1 MTKKIKQK
9 DKKKHKSTFSY
20 KIRKIKKELSSNA
33 LSVILWSG
41 LLLAAWAVLSIEL
54 EWIPKIPCD
63 FSNTTINGL
72 NRAFLALAYSY
83 IAGAVIYG
91 MTVKYPEYRKKQRIA
106 PVIKAKIENL
116 GVLLSN
122 MNTEFRDSN
131 NNPKISDI
139 DAVMALFTT
148 KRWRE
153 RCLMPEHVICKD
165 VTDGFI
171 QDFREFRTVVDSF
184 INDYKDFLSTDQLIY
199 LELIRNTRL
208 NQFFGTYEKS
218 GKNYSYSDAFYEKI
232 FPPLYRDLILIYYGL
247 AMMSGVDLKKI

>member
-1 MTKKIKQK
+1 MTKEIKQK
-9 DKKKHKSTFSY
+9 DKKKRKSVCSN
-20 KIRKIKKELSSNA
+20 KIWKIKEKLTPNT
-33 LSVILWSG
+33 LSVTLWIG

-54 EWIPKIPCD
+54 EWIPKISCD
-63 FSNTTINGL
+63 FSDTTINGL

-91 MTVKYPEYRKKQRIA
+91 MTVKYPEYRKKQHIA

-122 MNTEFRDSN
+122 MNTEFRNSD
-131 NNPKISDI
+131 NPKLSEI

-148 KRWRE
+148 QRWRE
-153 RCLMPEHVICKD
+153 RCHLPEHSICKN

-171 QDFREFRTVVDSF
+171 QDFCEFQKAVASL

-199 LELIRNTRL
+199 LELIRNSHL
-208 NQFFGTYEKS
+208 NQFFGIYEKS
-218 GKNYSYSDAFYEKI
+218 GKNYNYSDAFYEKI
-232 FPPLYRDLILIYYGL
+232 FSPFYRDIILIYYGL

>member
-1 MTKKIKQK
+1 MTKTLEQK
-9 DKKKHKSTFSY
+9 DKKKRKSVFLY
-20 KIRKIKKELSSNA
+20 KSWKIKKVISSNA
-33 LSVILWSG
+33 LSVMLWFG

-54 EWIPKIPCD
+54 EWIPKILCTFPE
-63 FSNTTINGL
+63 TTINGL

-116 GVLLSN
+116 GVLLSY

-139 DAVMALFTT
+139 DAVMALFSI

-153 RCLMPEHVICKD
+153 RCFMPEHATCKD

-171 QDFREFRTVVDSF
+171 QDFREFQKAVASL
-184 INDYKDFLSTDQLIY
+184 INDYKDFFSTDQLIY
-199 LELIRNTRL
+199 LELIRNSRL
-208 NQFFGTYEKS
+208 NQFFGIYEKS
-218 GKNYSYSDAFYEKI
+218 GKNYNYSDAFFEKI
-232 FPPLYRDLILIYYGL
+232 FPPLYKDLISIYYGL
-247 AMMSGVDLKKI
+247 AMMCGVDLSKI